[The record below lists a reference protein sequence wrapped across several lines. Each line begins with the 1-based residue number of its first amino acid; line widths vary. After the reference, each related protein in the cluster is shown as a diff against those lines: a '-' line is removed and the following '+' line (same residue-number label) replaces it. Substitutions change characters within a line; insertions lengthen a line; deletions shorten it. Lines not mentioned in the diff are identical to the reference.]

1 MDKKKVIKW
10 TTAILANLAAL
21 VAIFLTANPQLTSKA
36 RKTKRDSL
44 DSIASAHFVPSYSK
58 SAHPGMLSRVVNVV
72 HDSIVADIKARDARP
87 RKMNRQ
93 DTVINRG
100 KTSIH
105 EVQRDSFERKLYRRK
120 YFLAKNNNNLPVKD
134 VPYSENEWDELNG
147 IKATHDFYDSCTL
160 KSGIQVFGWHPY
172 WMGSAYKNYNF
183 GLLSTIAYY
192 GAEFDPRTGNI
203 DSTHGWERSGL
214 CETALRHNCSVELT
228 IINTGENNS
237 TDFLSN
243 TQAQYRLINNIID
256 KLGNRGD
263 GVCLDFEDV
272 PTNMNGKLVDFVTA
286 LRDTLKNAPKLRIC
300 DSINCNDT
308 FSITMVLPCFD
319 WTGAYDVKKLAPLV
333 DRFVVTGYDYYGSFD
348 TTGTT
353 GPVAPLNSGLK
364 WRAPNIESS
373 VKGYLK
379 KGVPPAKLLLG
390 LPYYGVSWK
399 TLDGRIPSTKTKFLG
414 FNLYRDIQ
422 NGAAR
427 WKTKYDTASVSAY
440 YTYYNDTMF
449 PAQCWYDNAE
459 TLSEKYRWV
468 LRNRIGGI
476 GIWALGYDNGRTE
489 LWQALADNFARDRL
503 NEDTTYASKFIL
515 AKRDTTSPHPDK
527 EWGIVAANGHYLIFD
542 SPYVLLYSAL
552 GLFALILLLQVL
564 LDQQPFNELFSK
576 RLVLF
581 ILASLAGTA
590 AIIFLGLALWSK
602 VPHREIYLL
611 LAGIIGGYLLF
622 RLTQRIVGKN
632 DKLP

>member
-36 RKTKRDSL
+36 KKTKRDSL

-87 RKMNRQ
+87 RKMSRQ
-93 DTVINRG
+93 DTMINRK
-100 KTSIH
+100 KTSVH
-105 EVQRDSFERKLYRRK
+105 LVQRDSFENKFRQYRNA
-120 YFLAKNNNNLPVKD
+120 LAKKEHLPVSTALVTEKD
-134 VPYSENEWDELNG
+134 WDQLSG
-147 IKATHDFYDSCTL
+147 IKTTHDFYDECTL
-160 KSGIQVFGWHPY
+160 KTGIQVFGWHPY
-172 WMGSAYKNYNF
+172 WMGSAYKSYNF

-192 GAEFDPRTGNI
+192 GAEIDPLSGDIIN
-203 DSTHGWERSGL
+203 THGWETSGL
-214 CETALRHNCSVELT
+214 FSEALGSNCRVELAV
-228 IINTGENNS
+228 INTGEDNN
-237 TDFLSN
+237 TDLLSN
-243 TQAQYRLINNIID
+243 TESQRDILIGNIFDRLIEH
-256 KLGNRGD
+256 GD
-263 GVCLDFEDV
+263 GICLDFEDV
-272 PTNMNGKLVDFVTA
+272 PTNMKGKLVDFVKA
-286 LRDTLKNAPKLRIC
+286 LHDTLKHSPRFIIVDTTKYIT
-300 DSINCNDT
+300 DT

-319 WTGAYDVKKLAPLV
+319 WAGAYDVKKLAPLV
-333 DRFVVTGYDYYGSFD
+333 DRFVVTGYDYYGSFSD
-348 TTGTT
+348 TT
-353 GPVAPLNSGLK
+353 GPVAPLNSGLT

-373 VKGYLK
+373 IAAYQK

-390 LPYYGVSWK
+390 LPYYGASWQ
-399 TLDGRIPSTKTKFLG
+399 TIDGRTPSTKTEFLG
-414 FNLYRDIQ
+414 FNLYRDVQ
-422 NGAAR
+422 NEAGR
-427 WKTKYDTASVSAY
+427 WKIKYDTASVTAY

-476 GIWALGYDNGRTE
+476 GIWALGYDNGRPE

-503 NEDTTYASKFIL
+503 NVDTTYATKFIL
-515 AKRDTTSPHPDK
+515 AKRDTTDPHPDK
-527 EWGIVAANGHYLIFD
+527 EWGIVAANGRYFIFD

-602 VPHREIYLL
+602 VPHREVYLL

-622 RLTQRIVGKN
+622 RLTQRIVGKK